1 MRVSGTPHALGE
13 APHIVRPGAALP
25 NLARARPTKANG
37 ANRSE
42 LAQWNSVVFGRPIA
56 HKDGARKLRQGEIS
70 PASHSLC
77 DAVPAAESVPRRIP
91 GFPVESCAETAR
103 SFEKRIRSAGHVPE
117 GVHVRRRQKEF
128 RRPTGYGLRPDAQ
141 TQRSNLGSTF
151 CPRRSAQKA
160 P

>member
-70 PASHSLC
+70 PVSHSLC
-77 DAVPAAESVPRRIP
+77 DAVPAAESVPRRTP
-91 GFPVESCAETAR
+91 GFPAHSRAQR
-103 SFEKRIRSAGHVPE
+103 GHPYEKRIR
-117 GVHVRRRQKEF
+117 
-128 RRPTGYGLRPDAQ
+128 TDAH
-141 TQRSNLGSTF
+141 
-151 CPRRSAQKA
+151 
-160 P
+160 